1 MALPSS
7 AARHTK
13 RALRIC
19 RLDHLV
25 ITTPD
30 VPKAV
35 AFYRDILGMTEV
47 DFKGRKAVRFGQQ
60 KINFHPADKPF
71 EPKALKPTVGSQDLC
86 FIIEQKVDQ
95 VKECLEDALGSDCI
109 EGGQIYD
116 RTGARNSL
124 RSIYIRDPDDN
135 LIELA
140 NEVDF
145 D

>member
-1 MALPSS
+1 MY
-7 AARHTK
+7 TK
-13 RALRIC
+13 L
-19 RLDHLV
+19 L
-25 ITTPD
+25 
-30 VPKAV
+30 
-35 AFYRDILGMTEV
+35 LGA
-47 DFKGRKAVRFGQQ
+47 DL
-60 KINFHPADKPF
+60 HPADKPF

-95 VKECLEDALGSDCI
+95 VKECVEDALGSDCI
-109 EGGQIYD
+109 EGGQTYD

-140 NEVDF
+140 NEVDS